1 MQHSRQVLSVRRRH
15 EHQLQDDELRPG
27 AERARVR
34 RGEGA
39 PARLLH
45 RQGARQGDRQGE
57 GRDDHLLGGVQGQ
70 QGPAIRG
77 RHPGSAGSSGGQ
89 EGAREG
95 GRGCSSCRGL
105 NVTGTHSTTLL
116 LWSHILNIF
125 SLCTDIS
132 TKCVLKILINESSIL
147 LTPDREHDPFLFC
160 HPINTKL
167 YNV

>member
-70 QGPAIRG
+70 QSPAVRG
-77 RHPGSAGSSGGQ
+77 RDQGSSGRTRRQ
-89 EGAREG
+89 EGSRETG
-95 GRGCSSCRGL
+95 G
-105 NVTGTHSTTLL
+105 
-116 LWSHILNIF
+116 
-125 SLCTDIS
+125 
-132 TKCVLKILINESSIL
+132 
-147 LTPDREHDPFLFC
+147 
-160 HPINTKL
+160 
-167 YNV
+167 